1 MKQKILKI
9 ALPAIITFICG
20 YGGYSFYQYHNNQH
34 QIRLYGNVDIRE
46 VSASFRVSGRLKKL
60 FFDEGDK
67 VTEGQLLASLEVD
80 TFSNELEL
88 AKANLDAAS
97 ANYENA
103 EIKFKRT
110 KNLFKNNSASKQE
123 YDNDKFAL
131 DRAQADLEA
140 QKAKVKIAQT
150 ALDDTNLH
158 APSDAFVM
166 TRPFEVGSIL
176 SSGQTVYNLSLNN
189 QAYVRAY
196 ITEADLSRVTNGM
209 AVKIITD
216 SNSQYQGQIGF
227 ISAKAEF
234 TPKSVETA
242 QLRTDLV
249 YRVRITVQN
258 PDSKL
263 KQGMPVTVSL
273 SL

>member
-1 MKQKILKI
+1 MKKKILKI
-9 ALPAIITFICG
+9 AIPAALTAAII
-20 YGGYSFYQYHNNQH
+20 YGIYAIYDYQKSKHNLT
-34 QIRLYGNVDIRE
+34 LYGNVDIKE
-46 VSASFRVSGRLKKL
+46 VSSSFRVSGRLNKL

-67 VTEGQLLASLEVD
+67 VMEGDLLASIDDD
-80 TFSNELEL
+80 TFNNELEL
-88 AKANLDAAS
+88 SQANLES
-97 ANYENA
+97 AQAQLENA
-103 EIKFKRT
+103 ERKFVRT
-110 KNLFKNNSASKQE
+110 KELYKNDSASQQQF
-123 YDNDKFAL
+123 DDDKFGFNQAKAL
-131 DRAQADLEA
+131 LDSA
-140 QKAKVKIAQT
+140 KARVKIAQT
-150 ALDDTNLH
+150 ALNDTRLH